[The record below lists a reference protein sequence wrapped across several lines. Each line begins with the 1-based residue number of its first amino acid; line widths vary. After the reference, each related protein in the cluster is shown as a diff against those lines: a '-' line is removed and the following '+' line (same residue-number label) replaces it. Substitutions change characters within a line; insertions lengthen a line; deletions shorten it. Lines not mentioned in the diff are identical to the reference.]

1 MNAKLKRY
9 AKLKRSLQLLHLNP
23 EVPFQTTWYGKIC
36 SKASQFRVDRYKD
49 VNDTRKLKGRGF
61 SREEIQESLMLK
73 SGLTYDYVHSQKA
86 IYE

>member
-1 MNAKLKRY
+1 MNANLKRH
-9 AKLKRSLQLLHLNP
+9 AKRRKSMQLIHLNTG
-23 EVPFQTTWYGKIC
+23 VPFQTTWYGKIF
-36 SKASQFRVDRYKD
+36 SEASRLRVDRYKD
-49 VNDTRKLKGRGF
+49 INDTRKLKGRGF